1 MTFNY
6 YFGSQA
12 EQFSFVRIP
21 RIMLTE
27 PAFQE
32 LSLASKVLYGVLLD
46 RMSLSMKNNWFD
58 DENRVY
64 IIYQI
69 GEIQEDLGL
78 TKRKAMDLLSE
89 LEDFGLLEKKRRG
102 HGLPNILYVK
112 SFMTDTGTDHSS
124 NISEGRSTPEALP
137 AKTEDRGTE
146 IRTSE
151 SDEQGASG
159 TEICTSRSAGFRT
172 QEVQE
177 SALQEVQDSAP
188 LMNQTDKNHTYGN
201 QTDSNHIVSASLA
214 ERMMRYDEMRSDREP
229 ARTAKAYGALIRE
242 NIDYDSLLI
251 SHSNDRQLIDGIVD
265 LILETVLCR
274 QEYILIASN
283 QYPASVVKSKL
294 LKLNY
299 FHIEYVLECLH
310 RNTTKVTN
318 IRKYLLAVL
327 FNAPSTMDGY
337 YQAAVQHDMP
347 QLAIAK

>member
-6 YFGSQA
+6 FFGSQA

-188 LMNQTDKNHTYGN
+188 LMNQTD
-201 QTDSNHIVSASLA
+201 SIHIVSASLA

-274 QEYILIASN
+274 QDYILIASN

>member
-1 MTFNY
+1 M
-6 YFGSQA
+6 
-12 EQFSFVRIP
+12 
-21 RIMLTE
+21 
-27 PAFQE
+27 
-32 LSLASKVLYGVLLD
+32 
-46 RMSLSMKNNWFD
+46 
-58 DENRVY
+58 
-64 IIYQI
+64 
-69 GEIQEDLGL
+69 
-78 TKRKAMDLLSE
+78 
-89 LEDFGLLEKKRRG
+89 
-102 HGLPNILYVK
+102 
-112 SFMTDTGTDHSS
+112 
-124 NISEGRSTPEALP
+124 PEALP

-146 IRTSE
+146 MRTSD

-159 TEICTSRSAGFRT
+159 TEISTSRSAGFRT

-188 LMNQTDKNHTYGN
+188 LMNQTDKNHTYRN

>member
-137 AKTEDRGTE
+137 GKTEDRGTE

-151 SDEQGASG
+151 SDEQGARG

-188 LMNQTDKNHTYGN
+188 LMNQTDKNHTYRN
-201 QTDSNHIVSASLA
+201 QNDSIHIL
-214 ERMMRYDEMRSDREP
+214 
-229 ARTAKAYGALIRE
+229 
-242 NIDYDSLLI
+242 
-251 SHSNDRQLIDGIVD
+251 
-265 LILETVLCR
+265 
-274 QEYILIASN
+274 
-283 QYPASVVKSKL
+283 
-294 LKLNY
+294 
-299 FHIEYVLECLH
+299 
-310 RNTTKVTN
+310 
-318 IRKYLLAVL
+318 
-327 FNAPSTMDGY
+327 
-337 YQAAVQHDMP
+337 
-347 QLAIAK
+347 